1 MTEVLQSLCVLELV
15 GRNID
20 ESRVQQVRFLV
31 VPRRAALERVRQK
44 WRESEPSTND
54 SAPRSDNVRVLRAAD

>member
-20 ESRVQQVRFLV
+20 ESRVQQVRVLD
-31 VPRRAALERVRQK
+31 VPRRAALERVRQNG
-44 WRESEPSTND
+44 EN
-54 SAPRSDNVRVLRAAD
+54 RSQARTTAHTLG